1 MIHLVLAAGIALA
14 SRPARGESLYE
25 LRCSSCHGLALQG
38 GPDAPPLIGTSGAD
52 VDFMLQTGR
61 MPAAAPGQQY
71 ERAKPR
77 LSQSDIRAIVN
88 YVTERGH
95 GNPQLPRLAS
105 GNPARGRA
113 IFAENCEQCHGVS
126 AHGASV
132 GYANIAPSLMH
143 TPPEQIGEAVR
154 SGPGEMPRFG
164 PDVMT
169 ETNLDDLVSY
179 VGYLQHEK
187 RSYNPGGLQ
196 LANVGPVAE
205 GFVAWIFG
213 VGALVIFVRSIGSKD

>member
-1 MIHLVLAAGIALA
+1 MIHLVLAVALVLA
-14 SRPARGESLYE
+14 PVRARGESLYNIS
-25 LRCSSCHGLALQG
+25 CASCHGLALQG
-38 GPDAPPLIGTSGAD
+38 GRDAPPLIGTSAAD
-52 VDFMLQTGR
+52 VDLMLQTGR

-71 ERAKPR
+71 EDTKPR
-77 LSQSDIRAIVN
+77 FSQRDIFAIVN
-88 YVTERGH
+88 YVTSRGH
-95 GNPQLPRLAS
+95 GNPGLPHLAP
-105 GNPARGRA
+105 GNAALGRA
-113 IFAENCEQCHGVS
+113 LFAENCEQCHGVS

-132 GYANIAPSLMH
+132 GYANLAPSLMR
-143 TPPEQIGEAVR
+143 TNPEQIAEAVR

-169 ETNLDDLVSY
+169 DSNVDDLTSFI
-179 VGYLQHEK
+179 GYLRHEK

-213 VGALVIFVRSIGSKD
+213 LGALVIFVRAIGSND

>member
-1 MIHLVLAAGIALA
+1 MHLVLAAGIALA
-14 SRPARGESLYE
+14 PLPGRGQSLYE

-38 GPDAPPLIGTSGAD
+38 GPDAPPLIDASGAD
-52 VDFMLQTGR
+52 VDFMLETGR
-61 MPAAAPGQQY
+61 MPAAAPDQQY
-71 ERAKPR
+71 EHATPQ
-77 LSQSDIRAIVN
+77 LSQPDIRAIVS
-88 YVTERGH
+88 YITSRGH
-95 GNPQLPRLAS
+95 GNPQLPRLGP
-105 GNPARGRA
+105 GNAARGRA

-143 TPPEQIGEAVR
+143 TMPEQIAEAVR

-164 PDVMT
+164 SDVLN
-169 ETNLDDLVSY
+169 ESDLDDLVRY

-187 RSYNPGGLQ
+187 SSYNPGGLQ

-205 GFVAWIFG
+205 GFVAWVFG
-213 VGALVIFVRSIGSKD
+213 LGALVIFVRSIGSRD